1 MNVLLVDDDK
11 NMGRGVKDLLELN
24 GFQTDWATDG
34 CEALDL
40 IKAHQQHTYDV
51 ILLDWMLPE
60 LSGIE
65 LCRIIRN
72 PAKGNFQGGVIFLTA
87 KSGLDDCVAA
97 LDCGADDYITKPF
110 EIKELIARINAV
122 SRRKAKPYVDEV
134 YSYKNFSIN
143 CSQNTLL
150 IDEEPVIFSKT
161 EFKIFKILFINHHQ
175 TILRETLFEKVW
187 ADNLEISNAS
197 LDSYIYNI
205 RKKIKPYSP
214 KIELRLVKGIGY
226 TLDLQ

>member
-1 MNVLLVDDDK
+1 M
-11 NMGRGVKDLLELN
+11 
-24 GFQTDWATDG
+24 
-34 CEALDL
+34 
-40 IKAHQQHTYDV
+40 
-51 ILLDWMLPE
+51 
-60 LSGIE
+60 
-65 LCRIIRN
+65 
-72 PAKGNFQGGVIFLTA
+72 TA

-110 EIKELIARINAV
+110 EIKELIARIKAV
-122 SRRKAKPYVDEV
+122 SRRKSKPFVDEI
-134 YSYKNFSIN
+134 YTFNNISIN
-143 CSQNTLL
+143 CPQNILQ
-150 IDEEPVIFSKT
+150 IDGQEIVFSKT
-161 EFKIFKILFINHHQ
+161 EFKIFKILFINHNR

>member
-1 MNVLLVDDDK
+1 M
-11 NMGRGVKDLLELN
+11 
-24 GFQTDWATDG
+24 
-34 CEALDL
+34 
-40 IKAHQQHTYDV
+40 
-51 ILLDWMLPE
+51 
-60 LSGIE
+60 
-65 LCRIIRN
+65 
-72 PAKGNFQGGVIFLTA
+72 TA